1 MPFSN
6 PTITSHSTL
15 RNQTKL
21 FTFDKKEDMKIITIP
36 IDIPHD
42 MLIALNE
49 SKQELKSHF
58 QVAIAM
64 MLFQEGKLTL
74 GKAIQL
80 SGLTR
85 FEFEK
90 SLAKNKIPISNLNL
104 EQIMADVTKLKSL

>member
-1 MPFSN
+1 
-6 PTITSHSTL
+6 
-15 RNQTKL
+15 
-21 FTFDKKEDMKIITIP
+21 MKNITIP
-36 IDIPHD
+36 VDIPSD

-49 SKQELKSHF
+49 SEQELKYHF

-90 SLAKNKIPISNLNL
+90 SLAKNKIPVSDLNI
-104 EQIMADVTKLKSL
+104 EQIMSDVDKLGDL

>member
-1 MPFSN
+1 
-6 PTITSHSTL
+6 
-15 RNQTKL
+15 
-21 FTFDKKEDMKIITIP
+21 MKNITIP
-36 IDIPHD
+36 IDIPSD

-49 SKQELKSHF
+49 SEKELKLHF

-64 MLFQEGKLTL
+64 MLFQEGKITL

-90 SLAKNKIPISNLNL
+90 SLAKNKIPVSDLNIDQIIS
-104 EQIMADVTKLKSL
+104 DVDKLKDL